1 MAVSPNTTCKN
12 FCVWLQATAWLE
24 ITTPQN
30 SIITT
35 VYTAAN
41 AGTTVTDNVWN
52 NFLRTTGLWYQYYTA
67 YLAQTINSASLPANI
82 VQGDLL
88 YGSAANTLSRLAKSA
103 TANSFLK
110 NSGTTNN
117 PAWAVPATTDL
128 SDVTVSTYTPT
139 VANVANC
146 TGATADVTCRYLKI
160 GTQVIVYFE
169 FFVTQT
175 TTLLLTQASISIPVT
190 VSANFT
196 SFSQM
201 SGSCTAANN
210 NTGSTAAA
218 TIYAQGGNKLALIS
232 FTNAIGT
239 GIVQRIFGSFAYII
253 F

>member
-67 YLAQTINSASLPANI
+67 YLAQTVNSATLPANI
-82 VQGDLL
+82 IQGDLI

-103 TANSFLK
+103 TANSFVK
-110 NSGTTNN
+110 NSAASNN

-128 SDVTVSTYTPT
+128 SDVTAWTDYSATSTINGWSSFTTKFIQY
-139 VANVANC
+139 
-146 TGATADVTCRYLKI
+146 YKI
-160 GTQVIVYFE
+160 GKLVTVQFFLSGTSNSATTNFTVPFTTVNTAGTRVFMLTSAIVDNGVGFAMPGVVASAINSSVISLVRDNLNNFAAAGSK
-169 FFVTQT
+169 QT
-175 TTLLLTQASISIPVT
+175 VGVIIIPV
-190 VSANFT
+190 
-196 SFSQM
+196 Q
-201 SGSCTAANN
+201 
-210 NTGSTAAA
+210 
-218 TIYAQGGNKLALIS
+218 
-232 FTNAIGT
+232 
-239 GIVQRIFGSFAYII
+239 
-253 F
+253 